1 MDILAVISIP
11 FDPDIIRRA
20 GFVLSWHGFFTV
32 VAVAVAVYLTWRW
45 GRRDGLNGDAILSV
59 ATWCIIG
66 GIIGAR
72 ILHVIDFWD
81 DVYRH
86 NPVRVIYFW
95 SGGIAIF
102 GAYLGGF
109 AGGAAYILLRNAPWL
124 HRLCDHW
131 PLRWTGMHRPF
142 PELPSVAH
150 LADVAAP
157 ALLIAL
163 AIGRI
168 GDVINGE
175 HWSSFTDLPW
185 GWVYTDPDS
194 LGYNR
199 PPSPSRGS
207 LRADFLPPL
216 GRRPLA
222 AARPHPPPGDA
233 FRPLF
238 RRLLHR
244 AVLHLFPARGAEH
257 LHLRLQRGAAGG
269 AGHNGRHRAPAH
281 LPGPAGPPPGPDAR
295 RRPPERVAAGHSPGV
310 CRYQWF
316 KAGLHSPRR
325 PAHTR
330 RRFSVAPGIRR
341 QAGYAS
347 ARAKIGASATDTPGI
362 APSVSA
368 SPAPYTHAGCAAAL
382 ATPPSPSP
390 SPWPSPSP

>member
-86 NPVRVIYFW
+86 DPVRVIYFW

-194 LGYNR
+194 LGWGR
-199 PPSPSRGS
+199 PPSHPAVAYELIFCLLWAGALWLLRDRIRPRGMLFALFFAGYS
-207 LRADFLPPL
+207 TGRFFISFLREERNTYIFGFNEAQLVALAIMAVTVPL
-216 GRRPLA
+216 LIYRARLA
-222 AARPHPPPGDA
+222 
-233 FRPLF
+233 
-238 RRLLHR
+238 
-244 AVLHLFPARGAEH
+244 
-257 LHLRLQRGAAGG
+257 
-269 AGHNGRHRAPAH
+269 
-281 LPGPAGPPPGPDAR
+281 
-295 RRPPERVAAGHSPGV
+295 
-310 CRYQWF
+310 
-316 KAGLHSPRR
+316 RR
-325 PAHTR
+325 PARTR
-330 RRFSVAPGIRR
+330 AAGRRNE
-341 QAGYAS
+341 
-347 ARAKIGASATDTPGI
+347 
-362 APSVSA
+362 
-368 SPAPYTHAGCAAAL
+368 
-382 ATPPSPSP
+382 
-390 SPWPSPSP
+390 

>member
-81 DVYRH
+81 TDYQYD
-86 NPVRVIYFW
+86 PVRVIYFW

-109 AGGAAYILLRNAPWL
+109 AGGASYILLRNAPWL

-142 PELPSVAH
+142 PQLPSVAH

-194 LGYNR
+194 LGWGR
-199 PPSPSRGS
+199 PPSHPAVAYELIFCLLWAGVLWLLRDRIRPRGMLFALFFAGYS
-207 LRADFLPPL
+207 AGRFFISFLREEQNTYIFGFNEAQLVALAIMAVTVPL
-216 GRRPLA
+216 LIYRARLA
-222 AARPHPPPGDA
+222 
-233 FRPLF
+233 
-238 RRLLHR
+238 
-244 AVLHLFPARGAEH
+244 
-257 LHLRLQRGAAGG
+257 
-269 AGHNGRHRAPAH
+269 
-281 LPGPAGPPPGPDAR
+281 
-295 RRPPERVAAGHSPGV
+295 
-310 CRYQWF
+310 
-316 KAGLHSPRR
+316 RR
-325 PAHTR
+325 PARTR
-330 RRFSVAPGIRR
+330 AAGRRNE
-341 QAGYAS
+341 
-347 ARAKIGASATDTPGI
+347 
-362 APSVSA
+362 
-368 SPAPYTHAGCAAAL
+368 
-382 ATPPSPSP
+382 
-390 SPWPSPSP
+390 